1 MEQIKISSVG
11 DKGAIYKELLP
22 QLESLVSGER
32 DFIANLA
39 NVSAALKQALPYA
52 SWVGFYL
59 LKDGELVVGPF
70 QGKVACTRIK
80 IGAGVC
86 GTAAAKKKTVIVPNV
101 YDFPGHIF
109 CDADSKSEIVVP
121 LLKSGDLF
129 GVLDL
134 DSAEYNSYDEIDAK
148 SLERISE
155 MVARVYSVSG
165 RAFVPT
171 SLDPLEHGS

>member
-1 MEQIKISSVG
+1 ME
-11 DKGAIYKELLP
+11 DRAAIYAELLP

-80 IGAGVC
+80 IGNGVC
-86 GTAAAKKKTVIVPNV
+86 GAAAARKETIIVPNV

-109 CDADSKSEIVVP
+109 CDPDSESEVVIP
-121 LLKSGDLF
+121 LLKSGDLL

-134 DSAEYNSYDEIDAK
+134 DSAEYNSFNEADANN
-148 SLERISE
+148 LQRVSE
-155 MVARVYSVSG
+155 LVVRTYSG
-165 RAFVPT
+165 TEPPFVPT
-171 SLDPLEHGS
+171 SLG